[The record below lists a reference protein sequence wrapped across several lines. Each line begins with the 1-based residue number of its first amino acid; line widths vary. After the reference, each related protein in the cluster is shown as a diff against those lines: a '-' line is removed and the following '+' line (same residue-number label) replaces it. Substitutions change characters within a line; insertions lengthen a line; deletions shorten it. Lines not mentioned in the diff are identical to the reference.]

1 MRSLSPREFLRNSTK
16 ASAGAATVLSGLSG
30 PSSASAVRP
39 KKAAPNDKVHIAL
52 IGCGGMG
59 TGDLADFL
67 RLPEVECLALCDV
80 DQHRLDETVQTVQK
94 LRGRAPDGY
103 RDFRKVLDRQDVHAV
118 AVAMMKSAS
127 RSEGTFSARTTRS
140 PKSLAAISYPSRTI

>member
-1 MRSLSPREFLRNSTK
+1 MSLERSRYEVIVS
-16 ASAGAATVLSGLSG
+16 
-30 PSSASAVRP
+30 
-39 KKAAPNDKVHIAL
+39 HIAL

-80 DQHRLDETVQTVQK
+80 DQHRLDETVQTVQE

-103 RDFRKVLDRQDVHAV
+103 RDFRKVLGCQDVHAV

-140 PKSLAAISYPSRTI
+140 PKSLAAISYPSRAI